1 MENELD
7 VSVTCIDRSELSTDA
22 SESRVQSLKER
33 MSSQRDQQVSFLKE
47 KGLIREDYG
56 LGAPSP
62 LLCRLPPLFG
72 RATKCPRSLRKQ
84 RKQPAGC
91 FRKQQNHP
99 LETTVTTVTTR
110 VLWPLWPLFL
120 FCFHGADKAPASIR
134 LPFAIDGFER
144 RAEYRSSSSPIVW
157 ERSWLCCC
165 GQVAIRGRF
174 SIVFGRRF
182 FRRFLPNPWCIIDVA
197 SSKEGQEIIA
207 EDHRPNH
214 STLIW
219 L

>member
-1 MENELD
+1 MVCCHARILAETSSPA
-7 VSVTCIDRSELSTDA
+7 SVITHP
-22 SESRVQSLKER
+22 
-33 MSSQRDQQVSFLKE
+33 SQ
-47 KGLIREDYG
+47 EDYG

-110 VLWPLWPLFL
+110 GLWPLWPLFL
-120 FCFHGADKAPASIR
+120 FCFLAPPKHPPPLMISIR

-197 SSKEGQEIIA
+197 SSIRRGKKSLLRTT
-207 EDHRPNH
+207 D
-214 STLIW
+214 LITR

>member
-1 MENELD
+1 MYLQHTFFICRLWQVTVQKRLENSITSKRWRIMDWGHLAPFYVVFPPYLD
-7 VSVTCIDRSELSTDA
+7 GRQSARGRWGNNGNNPRVVSGNNKTTRWKQ
-22 SESRVQSLKER
+22 R
-33 MSSQRDQQVSFLKE
+33 SQRSQHAGCDRCDRCDRCFFFVSCFL
-47 KGLIREDYG
+47 
-56 LGAPSP
+56 APP
-62 LLCRLPPLFG
+62 KHPPPLMI
-72 RATKCPRSLRKQ
+72 
-84 RKQPAGC
+84 
-91 FRKQQNHP
+91 
-99 LETTVTTVTTR
+99 
-110 VLWPLWPLFL
+110 
-120 FCFHGADKAPASIR
+120 SIR